1 MAKDTSTL
9 NRDHPIVAAACDI
22 QANLAGVTDH
32 TTWSMRDEDARETV
46 LLLTE
51 LEAQV
56 AELGRRVLAEADRRD
71 VAGDTGGTS
80 TANWLAHTTKLTR
93 SEANRRVKQAKALD
107 THEQTR
113 CALATG
119 DLHVE
124 QAEVIARAV
133 ESLPTDKCPPETV
146 AAVEKVLIDNATE
159 FDAKTLKIL
168 GWRVWEVLD
177 PEGAEAFEAEQLAK
191 EEDSARDKTKL
202 IMHDDGTGAVR
213 GRFVIPSA
221 QGAMF
226 RKLLLA
232 FAAPK
237 HQASKDRAEETDDV
251 EELTERIATP
261 KRMGEAFCEL
271 IESFRAEDAP
281 RSGGVSATAV
291 IHLDYDTLI
300 GGLKPAHLDT
310 GEPVSP
316 GLARR
321 IACEAGILPVI
332 LNGTSQVLDLGRT
345 RRYHSKSQRIAASL
359 EHPTCQAANCDWPS
373 GMSHMHHLDP
383 WHQGGSTDLKKT
395 AVLCPRHHTLIHHHD
410 YAHEIRPDGTIT
422 FHRRT

>member
-22 QANLAGVTDH
+22 QANLASVTGH
-32 TTWSMRDEDARETV
+32 TTWSMRDDDAREAV

-56 AELGRRVLAEADRRD
+56 AELGSRVLAEADRRD

-133 ESLPTDKCPPETV
+133 DSLPTDKCPPETV
-146 AAVEKVLIDNATE
+146 AEVEKVLIENASE

-177 PEGAEAFEAEQLAK
+177 PEGAEAYEAEQLGK

-202 IMHDDGTGAVR
+202 TMHDDGTGAVR

-237 HQASKDRAEETDDV
+237 HRASKDKAEETDDV

-310 GEPVSP
+310 GEPISP
-316 GLARR
+316 G
-321 IACEAGILPVI
+321 
-332 LNGTSQVLDLGRT
+332 
-345 RRYHSKSQRIAASL
+345 
-359 EHPTCQAANCDWPS
+359 QA
-373 GMSHMHHLDP
+373 
-383 WHQGGSTDLKKT
+383 
-395 AVLCPRHHTLIHHHD
+395 
-410 YAHEIRPDGTIT
+410 
-422 FHRRT
+422 